1 MQSISDSSASSCGIL
16 CAVSGGNAKTAVI
29 CTISPSVDNASETR
43 STLMF
48 ASRATKVVNKPSVN
62 EVTGLGSALD
72 QYRSEI
78 NSLKLE
84 MDRSISVG

>member
-1 MQSISDSSASSCGIL
+1 
-16 CAVSGGNAKTAVI
+16 
-29 CTISPSVDNASETR
+29 
-43 STLMF
+43 MF